1 MAAAAITPPL
11 LQTRGRGNRI
21 VDGGDAAGAAH
32 RRVRVAEALGNATG
46 NGACQLRLEDKLGSI
61 EVGKPD
67 DLVVLGA
74 NLFKVK
80 SEQMHTLPVLLTVM
94 DGRATHAERCG

>member
-1 MAAAAITPPL
+1 MPPGRPTGECVSPRPWATPPG
-11 LQTRGRGNRI
+11 TAP
-21 VDGGDAAGAAH
+21 VSC
-32 RRVRVAEALGNATG
+32 T
-46 NGACQLRLEDKLGSI
+46 CQLHVEDKLGSI

-80 SEQMHTLPVLLTVM
+80 SEQMHTLPVLLTAM

>member
-1 MAAAAITPPL
+1 M
-11 LQTRGRGNRI
+11 
-21 VDGGDAAGAAH
+21 
-32 RRVRVAEALGNATG
+32 
-46 NGACQLRLEDKLGSI
+46 EDKLGSI

-80 SEQMHTLPVLLTVM
+80 SEQMHTLPVLLTAM
-94 DGRATHAERCG
+94 DGRATRAERCG